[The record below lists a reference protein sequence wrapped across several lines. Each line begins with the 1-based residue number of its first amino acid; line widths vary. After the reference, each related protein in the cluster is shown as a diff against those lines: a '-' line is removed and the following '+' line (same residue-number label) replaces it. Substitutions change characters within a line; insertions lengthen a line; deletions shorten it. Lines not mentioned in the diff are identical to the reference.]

1 MLPLQGSRI
10 LIVEDDYL
18 IAADLR
24 QVVEEAGGTV
34 LAHVSR
40 QAEADRYIDG
50 DLDAALLDVH
60 LADGFVDRIA
70 FRLLERH
77 IPFVVVTGYDRETLS
92 PPLRKA
98 AYVQKPICRQDF
110 VATIERCIQE
120 SRRQVQNT

>member
-1 MLPLQGSRI
+1 MLPLQGSQI

-24 QVVEEAGGTV
+24 QLVEEAGGTV

-40 QAEADRYIDG
+40 QAEADPYIDG
-50 DLDAALLDVH
+50 QLDAALLDVH

-70 FRLLERH
+70 LRLLKRR
-77 IPFVVVTGYDRETLS
+77 ILVVTGYDRETLS

-110 VATIERCIQE
+110 VAAIERCIQE
-120 SRRQVQNT
+120 SRRQGGKA

>member
-1 MLPLQGSRI
+1 MLPLQGSQI

-24 QVVEEAGGTV
+24 QLVEEAGGTV

-40 QAEADRYIDG
+40 QAEADPYIDG
-50 DLDAALLDVH
+50 QLDAALLDVH

-70 FRLLERH
+70 LRLLKRR
-77 IPFVVVTGYDRETLS
+77 ILVVTGYDRETLS

-120 SRRQVQNT
+120 SRRQARKT